1 MTVTNNHLKT
11 SINQIDNFCS
21 NNTNPPEDM
30 FSDLI
35 SQLRVSNLLIP
46 VIFDGDEITFP
57 HIVTD
62 EGQSLLPLFSDL
74 EEFMKYKPE
83 FFPLANE
90 IFYYVGLVNDLKLD
104 GIIINCENEKFCIDN
119 DLLNKLEP
127 FVEIDRS
134 KGFDEAKLKQIGETL
149 TNDALASFIGDDA
162 NYNNFDALKEILKE
176 SVLLSVVF
184 CDEELDS
191 GEETIERDDVGGFI
205 FMNSKI
211 GTENYGLLF
220 TDLDAINQTIDKSQ
234 ANYRYQIANL
244 YEILRFV
251 LTGDMDGII
260 INRGR
265 EEYFIPRNIL
275 LEIFNS
281 DIINTDLG
289 KASDYAFML

>member
-90 IFYYVGLVNDLKLD
+90 LFYYVGLVNDLKLD

-220 TDLDAINQTIDKSQ
+220 TSLDAINQTIDKSQ

>member
-90 IFYYVGLVNDLKLD
+90 LFYYVGIVNDLKLD

-127 FVEIDRS
+127 FVEFDRS

-149 TNDALASFIGDDA
+149 TNDALVSFIGDDA
-162 NYNNFDALKEILKE
+162 NYNNFDALKKILKE

-220 TDLDAINQTIDKSQ
+220 TGLDAINQTIDKSQ
-234 ANYRYQIANL
+234 ANYCYQIANL

>member
-191 GEETIERDDVGGFI
+191 GEETIEREDVGGFI

>member
-1 MTVTNNHLKT
+1 MDSFITLDYGSGGKKT
-11 SINQIDNFCS
+11 SA
-21 NNTNPPEDM
+21 
-30 FSDLI
+30 LI
-35 SQLRVSNLLIP
+35 S
-46 VIFDGDEITFP
+46 DM
-57 HIVTD
+57 IV
-62 EGQSLLPLFSDL
+62 PL
-74 EEFMKYKPE
+74 
-83 FFPLANE
+83 
-90 IFYYVGLVNDLKLD
+90 
-104 GIIINCENEKFCIDN
+104 
-119 DLLNKLEP
+119 
-127 FVEIDRS
+127 
-134 KGFDEAKLKQIGETL
+134 L

-162 NYNNFDALKEILKE
+162 NYNNFDVLKEILKE

>member
-30 FSDLI
+30 FSDFILE
-35 SQLRVSNLLIP
+35 LRVSNLLIP

-62 EGQSLLPLFSDL
+62 EGQNLLPLFSDL
-74 EEFMKYKPE
+74 DEFMKYKSE

-90 IFYYVGLVNDLKLD
+90 LFYYVGLVNDLKLD
-104 GIIINCENEKFCIDN
+104 GIIINCENERFCIDN
-119 DLLNKLEP
+119 ELLSKLEP
-127 FVEIDRS
+127 LVEIDHS
-134 KGFDEAKLKQIGETL
+134 KGFDEAKLKQIAETL
-149 TNDALASFIGDDA
+149 TNGRLVSFIGDDA
-162 NYNNFDALKEILKE
+162 NYNKFDALKELLRQ

-184 CDEELDS
+184 CDEELDN
-191 GEETIERDDVGGFI
+191 GEEMLERDAVGGFV
-205 FMNSKI
+205 FMTSKV

-220 TDLDAINQTIDKSQ
+220 TGLDAINQTIDKSE

-244 YEILRFV
+244 YEVIRFI

-275 LEIFNS
+275 LEMFDS
-281 DIINTDLG
+281 DIINADLG

>member
-11 SINQIDNFCS
+11 TINQIDNFCS

-134 KGFDEAKLKQIGETL
+134 KGFDEAKLKQISETL